1 MKRQTRWLPA
11 LLVWISAAAIAQ
23 ADVRLP
29 SVIGDHMVLQQDKP
43 LPIWGW
49 ADPGEDVT
57 VTLGAS
63 KASAK
68 ADQRGAWRVT
78 LAPVQASDNPVEMT
92 IAGKNTVKVTDIL
105 IGEVWVG
112 SGQSNMQWSVQAAK
126 DSEKE
131 IAAADY
137 PNIRLFLVPLVP
149 SGSPASD
156 VNARWVVCTPETI
169 SSFSAVLYY
178 FGRTLHSELKQPVG
192 LIATSWGGTRIE
204 PWIPPA
210 GFASQPELKQAL
222 ANLENSKRGYSE
234 LLETKIDELERWV
247 HTARAAKAA
256 STPIPAPPAIPN
268 HPLNSNGAPTGLYNG
283 MVHALVP
290 LAIRGATWYQGES
303 NVGMGM
309 QYHVHMKAL
318 IAGWRRVW
326 DQDDFPFLFVQLAPY
341 SYGGNTTRLPEI
353 WEAQTATLS
362 VPNTGMAVI
371 HDIGNTRNI
380 HPTNKQEVG
389 RRLAL
394 WALAKTYGHKDL
406 EYSGPLF
413 ESIEVVIDDAELT
426 FKHAR
431 GLKSSDRKSLNWFT
445 IAGKDKKFYPSEATI
460 SGDRVLVRSSKV
472 SQPVA
477 VRFAWHQLAEPNLV
491 NAAGLPASPFR
502 TDNWSDNAIPDS
514 P

>member
-1 MKRQTRWLPA
+1 MKRQTRWMLA
-11 LLVWISAAAIAQ
+11 ILVWITVPALAP

-29 SVIGDHMVLQQDKP
+29 AVIGDHMVLQQDKP
-43 LPIWGW
+43 LPVWGW
-49 ADPGEDVT
+49 ADPGEEVT
-57 VTLGAS
+57 VTLGANN
-63 KASAK
+63 ASTK
-68 ADQRGAWRVT
+68 ADQQGAWRVT
-78 LAPVQASDNPVEMT
+78 MAPIEASADPVEMT
-92 IAGKNTVKVTDIL
+92 VAGKNTIKLTDIL
-105 IGEVWVG
+105 VGEVWVG
-112 SGQSNMQWSVQAAK
+112 SGQSNMQWSVQASNDA
-126 DSEKE
+126 EKE
-131 IAAADY
+131 IAAAVH
-137 PNIRLFLVPLVP
+137 PEIRLFLVPLVP

-156 VNARWVVCTPETI
+156 VDARWVVCTPETI

-210 GFASQPELKQAL
+210 GYASQPELKQDL
-222 ANLENSKRGYSE
+222 ADLENSKRGYSE
-234 LLETKIDELERWV
+234 LLETRIDDLERWV
-247 HTARAAKAA
+247 RTARAAKAA
-256 STPIPAPPAIPN
+256 GTPIPTPPAIPN

-290 LAIRGATWYQGES
+290 LAIRGAIWYQGES
-303 NVGMGM
+303 NVGMGKK
-309 QYHVHMKAL
+309 YHVLMKAL
-318 IAGWRRVW
+318 IDGWRKVW
-326 DQDDFPFLFVQLAPY
+326 DQDAFPFLFVQLAPY
-341 SYGGNTTRLPEI
+341 SYGGNVTRLPEI
-353 WEAQTATLS
+353 WEAQAATLA

-394 WALAKTYGHKDL
+394 WALARTYGQSDL

-413 ESIEVVIDDAELT
+413 ASMEVVNDDADIT
-426 FKHAR
+426 FKHGR
-431 GLKSSDRKSLNWFT
+431 GLRSSDRKPLTWFT
-445 IAGKDKKFYPSEATI
+445 IAGKDKKFYPAEATI
-460 SGDRVLVRSSKV
+460 SGDRVIVRSSKV

-502 TDNWSDNAIPDS
+502 TDNWSDTAIPLS

>member
-1 MKRQTRWLPA
+1 MKRLTSWTLA
-11 LLVWISAAAIAQ
+11 VLVWIAAAAVAQ

-29 SVIGDHMVLQQDKP
+29 AVIGDHMVLQQDKP

-49 ADPGEDVT
+49 ADPGEQVT
-57 VTLGAS
+57 VTLGTS
-63 KASAK
+63 KASAE

-78 LAPVQASDNPVEMT
+78 MAPVEASDKPVEMT
-92 IAGKNTVKVTDIL
+92 VAGKNTITVTDIL

-112 SGQSNMQWSVQAAK
+112 SGQSNMQWSVQASNDA
-126 DSEKE
+126 EKE
-131 IAAADY
+131 IAAADH
-137 PNIRLFLVPLVP
+137 PGIRLFLVPLVP

-210 GFASQPELKQAL
+210 GYASQPELKQAL
-222 ANLENSKRGYSE
+222 ADVENLKRGYSE
-234 LLETKIDELERWV
+234 SLETKIDDVESWV
-247 HTARAAKAA
+247 QAARAAKAA
-256 STPIPAPPAIPN
+256 GTPIPAPPVIPN

-290 LAIRGATWYQGES
+290 LAIRGAIWYQGES

-309 QYHVHMKAL
+309 QYHVLMKAL
-318 IAGWRRVW
+318 IGGWRKVW
-326 DQDDFPFLFVQLAPY
+326 GQDDFPFLFVQLAPY
-341 SYGGNTTRLPEI
+341 GYGGDTTRLPEI

-371 HDIGNTRNI
+371 HDIGNTGNI

-394 WALAKTYGHKDL
+394 WPLAKTYGQGDL
-406 EYSGPLF
+406 EYSGPMI
-413 ESIEVVIDDAELT
+413 ESIEFVIDAEIK
-426 FKHAR
+426 FKHAQ
-431 GLKSSDRKSLNWFT
+431 GLTSSDRKPLSWFT
-445 IAGKDKKFYPSEATI
+445 IAGKDKKFYPAEASI
-460 SGDRVLVRSSKV
+460 AGDRVIVRSSKV
-472 SQPVA
+472 PQPVA
-477 VRFAWHQLAEPNLV
+477 VRFAWHQLAEPNLI

-502 TDNWSDNAIPDS
+502 TDNWSDSAIPLS

>member
-11 LLVWISAAAIAQ
+11 VLVWTSAATIAQ
-23 ADVRLP
+23 ADVQLP
-29 SVIGDHMVLQQDKP
+29 AVIGDHMVLQQNKP

-49 ADPGEDVT
+49 ADPGENVT

-63 KASAK
+63 KASVT

-78 LAPVQASDNPVEMT
+78 LAPAQASDNPVEMT
-92 IAGKNTVKVTDIL
+92 IAGRNTVKVTDIL

-137 PNIRLFLVPLVP
+137 PSIRLFLVPLVP
-149 SGSPASD
+149 SGSPTSD
-156 VNARWVVCTPETI
+156 VNARWVVCTPETV

-178 FGRTLHSELKQPVG
+178 FGRTLHSKLKQPLG

-222 ANLENSKRGYSE
+222 ADLENSKRVYSE
-234 LLETKIDELERWV
+234 SLETKIDELERWV
-247 HTARAAKAA
+247 HMARAAKAA
-256 STPIPAPPAIPN
+256 GTPIPAPPVVPN

-318 IAGWRRVW
+318 IGGWRKVW
-326 DQDDFPFLFVQLAPY
+326 NQDAFPFLFVQLAPY

-394 WALAKTYGHKDL
+394 WALAKTYGQSDL

-413 ESIEVVIDDAELT
+413 KSMEVVIDDAELK

-445 IAGKDKKFYPSEATI
+445 IAGKDKKFYPAEATI

-502 TDNWSDNAIPDS
+502 TDNWSDNAIPNS